1 MFIPENKDIVL
12 QEKKK
17 NRNVPCKTGH
27 ADLKLREN

>member
-17 NRNVPCKTGH
+17 KTEMF
-27 ADLKLREN
+27 LVKLDMLI